1 MFTFVIINFTLM
13 KERILSFLQVENKT
27 SSQFAEEIGVQPS
40 SISHIISGRNNP
52 SLDFILKMLG
62 KYSNINPDWLLF
74 GNGEMYR
81 DTLSVNSGSNA
92 DLTAGDS
99 APAEPGLFD
108 LPGQTEPDNRK
119 PDKETRNEE
128 VDRIPSVYRRR
139 SPKRI
144 ILLYDDSTFE
154 EYDPS

>member
-1 MFTFVIINFTLM
+1 M
-13 KERILSFLQVENKT
+13 KERILRFLQVENKT

-62 KYSNINPDWLLF
+62 KFGNINPDWLLF

-81 DTLSVNSGSNA
+81 DST
-92 DLTAGDS
+92 TGDNII
-99 APAEPGLFD
+99 ANDTVVENVRINQPGLFD
-108 LPGQTEPDNRK
+108 VTENKGVENNSQEPAPISRSGSHPAGDNIK
-119 PDKETRNEE
+119 
-128 VDRIPSVYRRR
+128 R
-139 SPKRI
+139 STAKI
-144 ILLYDDSTFE
+144 ILLYDDNSFE

>member
-1 MFTFVIINFTLM
+1 M
-13 KERILSFLQVENKT
+13 KERILRFLQLENKT

-52 SLDFILKMLG
+52 SLDFIIKMLG

-81 DTLSVNSGSNA
+81 DNMSANNVSTSEVP
-92 DLTAGDS
+92 AGDS

-108 LPGQTEPDNRK
+108 LPGQIVEDNRK
-119 PDKETRNEE
+119 TDDETRNEKVE
-128 VDRIPSVYRRR
+128 RIPAGNRRR

-144 ILLYDDSTFE
+144 ILLYDDNTFE